1 MIYEKMQVPREL
13 LSFAALARVPSKFP
27 PLPGEPHMC
36 PVLHAFLLC
45 LLPKKDLR
53 QLLALGFWNHPRSSF
68 H

>member
-13 LSFAALARVPSKFP
+13 LSLQLWPESRPSS
-27 PLPGEPHMC
+27 LPSLVSPMC